1 MQEDPSVRTADALAG
16 PLGYAVLHFCR
27 TALFCYGHRVP
38 LAKQSLRER
47 KRAATWTAIH
57 EAAASAALEH
67 HDLSRVTID
76 EVAAQA
82 DISPRTFF
90 NYFPSKEDAI
100 LGLRQPSIDDDT
112 ASSFV
117 ITDSDNL
124 IEKVALLLFDVFD
137 KTAGGPGS
145 RELRRTLMHRHPVLA
160 QIRLAHTERL
170 HHLARALIEA
180 RLTESDRWQGRMH
193 SVDVGATA
201 QILVAA
207 GQSVVRIAVEWMLNE
222 PEGNSP
228 LDELVHRAAQA
239 FTTVLEEA

>member
-1 MQEDPSVRTADALAG
+1 MSPTS
-16 PLGYAVLHFCR
+16 
-27 TALFCYGHRVP
+27 
-38 LAKQSLRER
+38 AKPSLRER

-57 EAAASAALEH
+57 EAAAAAALDH
-67 HDLSRVTID
+67 DDLSKVTIED
-76 EVAAQA
+76 IAETA

-112 ASSFV
+112 ASGFA
-117 ITDSDNL
+117 IRGDDNL
-124 IEKVALLLFDVFD
+124 IEKVALLLFEVFD

-145 RELRRTLMHRHPVLA
+145 RELRMTLMHRHPELA
-160 QIRLAHTERL
+160 RIRLAHTEKL

-180 RLTESDRWQGRMH
+180 SLTETDRWRDRTH
-193 SVDVGATA
+193 TVDIRATA

-207 GQSVVRIAVEWMLNE
+207 GQSVVRIAVDWMLAE
-222 PEGNSP
+222 PEDGRP
-228 LDELVHRAAQA
+228 LDELVHRAAQS

>member
-1 MQEDPSVRTADALAG
+1 MPPPAE
-16 PLGYAVLHFCR
+16 
-27 TALFCYGHRVP
+27 
-38 LAKQSLRER
+38 QSLRER
-47 KRAATWTAIH
+47 KRAATWSAIH
-57 EAAASAALEH
+57 ETAAAAALEH
-67 HDLSRVTID
+67 DDLSRVTID
-76 EVAAQA
+76 EIASRVG
-82 DISPRTFF
+82 ISPRTFF

-100 LGLRQPSIDDDT
+100 LGLRQPSIDDAT
-112 ASSFV
+112 AAGFV
-117 ITDSDNL
+117 IADSENL

-160 QIRLAHTERL
+160 QIRLAHTEKL

-180 RLTESDRWQGRMH
+180 RLIESDRWRDRRH
-193 SVDVGATA
+193 SVDVRATA

-222 PEGNSP
+222 PEGHSP
-228 LDELVHRAAQA
+228 LDELVHRAAQS